1 MNKGLESYRF
11 GNESESELKGT
22 IDFLIRKDAW
32 GWRDGSLDKG
42 VSYTSIR
49 TQVKSWVCPQVHP
62 NTEIWRRENL

>member
-42 VSYTSIR
+42 VSYTSI
-49 TQVKSWVCPQVHP
+49 K
-62 NTEIWRRENL
+62 NTS